1 MHEQLDLRAI
11 VQILTRRANHA
22 TGYSDAMKTKAAVA
36 FESGMPLTITEVELD
51 DPRDGEVRIRIVAS
65 GVCHTDAIV
74 RDQWYPT
81 PLPAVLGHEG
91 AGVVDAVGPGVTKV
105 EVGDHVLLSFDHC
118 GECANCSSGK
128 PGYCV
133 NFFGANFGGR
143 RADGSTAFTHDGK
156 VISSHFFGQSSFS
169 QFANV
174 SVNSVV
180 KVSQTAPLEILA
192 PLGCGIQTGA
202 GAVLNVLEPTA
213 GSSIAIFGAGAVGL
227 SGLLAAVIANCTTII
242 AVDVHDSRLEF
253 AKTLGATHTV
263 NASTVDVI
271 EEIHKITGGGV
282 NYALETT
289 GVPAVFSNMTKSLGV
304 RGRAAV
310 VGAAALGTNANFDI
324 GSLLPMGISVTFVV
338 EGDSVPSKFVPE
350 LVDLYEKGLF
360 PFDKLIKQYPFDQ
373 INQAFE
379 DSAQGITLKPVVVF

>member
-1 MHEQLDLRAI
+1 MRKNGGRELSE
-11 VQILTRRANHA
+11 
-22 TGYSDAMKTKAAVA
+22 SDYIGSMKTKAAVA
-36 FESGMPLTITEVELD
+36 FEAEKPLTITEVELD
-51 DPRDGEVRIRIVAS
+51 EPRAGEVRVRIVAS

-91 AGVVDAVGPGVTKV
+91 AGVVDAIGPGVTKV
-105 EVGDHVLLSFDHC
+105 AVGDHVLLSFDHC
-118 GECANCSSGK
+118 GECANCASGK
-128 PGYCV
+128 PGYCQ

-143 RADGSTAFTHDGK
+143 RADGSTAFTHNGEA
-156 VISSHFFGQSSFS
+156 ISSHFFGQSSF
-169 QFANV
+169 ANYANIP
-174 SVNSVV
+174 VNSVV
-180 KVSQTAPLEILA
+180 KVSKSAPLEILA

-227 SGLLAAVIANCTTII
+227 SGLLAAIIANCTTII

-253 AKTLGATHTV
+253 AKSLGATHTI
-263 NASTVDVI
+263 NASKVDVI
-271 EEIHKITGGGV
+271 EEIQKITGGGV

-289 GVPAVFSNMTKSLGV
+289 GVPAVFSNMTKSLAV
-304 RGRAAV
+304 RGHAAV

-338 EGDSVPSKFVPE
+338 EGDSVPSKFIPALVE
-350 LVDLYEKGLF
+350 LHEKGLF
-360 PFDKLIKQYPFDQ
+360 PFDKLVKKYPFDQ
-373 INQAFE
+373 INEAFE
-379 DSAQGITLKPVVVF
+379 DSAKGVTLKPVVVF

>member
-1 MHEQLDLRAI
+1 MEKMS
-11 VQILTRRANHA
+11 RRVHPP
-22 TGYSDAMKTKAAVA
+22 SDYIGAMKTKAAVA
-36 FESGMPLTITEVELD
+36 FDAEKPLTITEVDLD
-51 DPRDGEVRIRIVAS
+51 EPRAGEVRIRIVAS

-91 AGVVDAVGPGVTKV
+91 AGVVDAIGPGVTKV

-118 GECANCSSGK
+118 GECANCASGK
-128 PGYCV
+128 PGYCS

-143 RADGSTAFTHDGK
+143 RADGSTAFSHDG
-156 VISSHFFGQSSFS
+156 VAVSSHFFGQSSFAN
-169 QFANV
+169 FANV
-174 SVNSVV
+174 PVNSVV
-180 KVSQTAPLEILA
+180 KVSKSAPLEILA

-253 AKTLGATHTV
+253 AKSLGATHTI
-263 NASTVDVI
+263 NAAKVDVI
-271 EEIHKITGGGV
+271 EEIQKITGGGV
-282 NYALETT
+282 AYALETT

-338 EGDSVPSKFVPE
+338 EGDSVPSKFIPA
-350 LVDLYEKGLF
+350 LVELYEKGLF

-373 INQAFE
+373 INEAFE
-379 DSAQGITLKPVVVF
+379 DSAKGVTLKPVVVF